1 MRVRSI
7 VALVVLLL
15 AVVFFVLNW
24 RVFAAPATMNLLL
37 TSVEAP
43 VGLVML
49 VLFALGLSLAA
60 SYVWIWQ
67 STLLTEFRRQGK
79 ELQAQ
84 RTLAET
90 AEASRFT
97 ELGRLVRDEIAR
109 SDEHMKLALDA
120 LRTEFR
126 DTEHSIA
133 ATLGEM
139 DDRLRRGI
147 APPP

>member
-1 MRVRSI
+1 MRVRSV
-7 VALVVLLL
+7 VALAVLLL

-37 TSVEAP
+37 ISVEAP

-49 VLFALGLSLAA
+49 VLFTLGLALAA

-67 STLLTEFRRQGK
+67 STLLMEFRRQGK

-84 RTLAET
+84 RALAET

-109 SDEHMKLALDA
+109 SDEQIKVALDA

-147 APPP
+147 DRPP